1 MIAAVA
7 LQLLTAGITFIVRL
21 TSKEDHKDLIESDHN
36 HHSEQGSM
44 RALKYFIKYLDPITG
59 AFHMFFSAPKLRS
72 AQGDLKTRFPIPAIT
87 SVFMVVLFSIP
98 IFKRSAM
105 IVLQGSPE
113 TLISGD
119 DISKEIQAN
128 FKDQVASGNFIFL
141 PELFEVKS

>member
-1 MIAAVA
+1 M
-7 LQLLTAGITFIVRL
+7 TFIVRL
-21 TSKEDHKDLIESDHN
+21 SSKEDHEDLIESDHH

-44 RALKYFIKYLDPITG
+44 RALKYFIKYLDPIT
-59 AFHMFFSAPKLRS
+59 
-72 AQGDLKTRFPIPAIT
+72 AIT
-87 SVFMVVLFSIP
+87 SVFLVVLLSMP

-128 FKDQVASGNFIFL
+128 FKDQVASVH
-141 PELFEVKS
+141 EVHLWSMVPDEIVA

>member
-1 MIAAVA
+1 
-7 LQLLTAGITFIVRL
+7 
-21 TSKEDHKDLIESDHN
+21 
-36 HHSEQGSM
+36 
-44 RALKYFIKYLDPITG
+44 
-59 AFHMFFSAPKLRS
+59 
-72 AQGDLKTRFPIPAIT
+72 
-87 SVFMVVLFSIP
+87 MVVLLSIP